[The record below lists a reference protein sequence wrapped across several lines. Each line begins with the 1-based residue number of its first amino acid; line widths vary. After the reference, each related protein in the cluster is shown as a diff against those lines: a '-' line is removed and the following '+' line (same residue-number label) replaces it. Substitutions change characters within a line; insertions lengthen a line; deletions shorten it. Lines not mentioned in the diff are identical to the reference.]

1 MKGRPSMRDVEAAF
15 GLRVSRS
22 SGAGEVRRKSSPTKA
37 EAMVEGFLRREG
49 FLTIAQP
56 TRLFPLPG
64 WGTYT
69 PDILAWRP
77 GEPGVMVVEVKGGY
91 RGAGWEQGME
101 RYARAA
107 GTYDCPAWRFAMA
120 TCDRRAGEIRLEEW
134 GGAKG

>member
-15 GLRVSRS
+15 GLRVARS

-64 WGTYT
+64 LGTYT

-77 GEPGVMVVEVKGGY
+77 GEPGVMVVEVKVSR
-91 RGAGWEQGME
+91 RGTGLGFAFVF
-101 RYARAA
+101 
-107 GTYDCPAWRFAMA
+107 WRDKLGFLK
-120 TCDRRAGEIRLEEW
+120 CRLQEVEESFFD
-134 GGAKG
+134 GKK